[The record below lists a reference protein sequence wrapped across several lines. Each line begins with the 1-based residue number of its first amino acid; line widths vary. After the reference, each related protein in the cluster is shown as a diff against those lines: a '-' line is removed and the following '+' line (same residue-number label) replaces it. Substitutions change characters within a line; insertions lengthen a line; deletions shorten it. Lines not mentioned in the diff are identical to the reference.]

1 MAAGVAAAGA
11 VVAACGPSAGQA
23 AASTTP
29 AAKIVTTII
38 WRPWYNFNQAQ
49 SKTGHALLMQGIQP
63 WLDKH
68 PGVAVTI
75 TYMGYQ
81 QTTVA
86 AILAGTGPDIF
97 ADWVLP
103 LFTSGNLLLDLSKY
117 VRQNNVDLTIFP
129 QRDMQGFSQ
138 GGGLWA
144 LPSYLHLISPAVN
157 LSVLDQLGQTYPEPG
172 WTHLQWTQLMKAVTH
187 KSATAKDR
195 RQGGQFY
202 WSGYS
207 SVGSDPAPFYLAGF
221 GGEYVD
227 PSDST
232 KCYLDNPGSQAAL
245 EWCYE
250 LLTEGVCGTSG
261 LDFKSGQQVVGTT
274 DTAGGLI
281 NAAQSYGGLKW
292 QIYDEFAWPKGKVSY
307 AASDFYAINAA
318 TKNPDLCWDFMD
330 FLCIQ
335 QDWQKWMVNLA
346 LNGPNQKA
354 LYPFWETTVKQVAP
368 PLAKIDLSVF
378 TRQMQNDEPYF
389 GLLYKYASQQA
400 GQAIAAGTKAAVT
413 NPQIVPQVCKQTTD
427 QINALEVASA
437 SESVVQSALAKQF
450 PTANGTVI
458 AGVAPGL

>member
-1 MAAGVAAAGA
+1 
-11 VVAACGPSAGQA
+11 
-23 AASTTP
+23 
-29 AAKIVTTII
+29 
-38 WRPWYNFNQAQ
+38 
-49 SKTGHALLMQGIQP
+49 
-63 WLDKH
+63 
-68 PGVAVTI
+68 
-75 TYMGYQ
+75 
-81 QTTVA
+81 
-86 AILAGTGPDIF
+86 
-97 ADWVLP
+97 
-103 LFTSGNLLLDLSKY
+103 
-117 VRQNNVDLTIFP
+117 
-129 QRDMQGFSQ
+129 
-138 GGGLWA
+138 
-144 LPSYLHLISPAVN
+144 
-157 LSVLDQLGQTYPEPG
+157 
-172 WTHLQWTQLMKAVTH
+172 LMKAVTH

-330 FLCIQ
+330 FLCIK